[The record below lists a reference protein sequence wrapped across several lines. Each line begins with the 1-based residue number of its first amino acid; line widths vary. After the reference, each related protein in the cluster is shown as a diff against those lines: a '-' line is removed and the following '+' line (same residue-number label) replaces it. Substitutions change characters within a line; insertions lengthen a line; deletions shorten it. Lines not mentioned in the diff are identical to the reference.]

1 MPRPRVRP
9 FAYALPH
16 VYQFLVF
23 LAACGGGAINSVA
36 GGSAVR
42 YMVVSVGLAMAVSM
56 FLRP

>member
-1 MPRPRVRP
+1 
-9 FAYALPH
+9 